1 MASKNN
7 KIGLVLGGGG
17 ARGLGQIGVL
27 KALKKQS
34 IPVHMVAGTSIG
46 AVIGAM
52 YAATLDPDWIENKF
66 KEFIDSEA
74 YKRIGL
80 HRLVPTSQPN
90 SSIFQTA
97 ATYMK
102 NQIIINLANDR
113 LGILKQERLSEIIEY
128 LLPVKTFEEL
138 KIPFSCLAVDLN
150 SGEDVVFNSGNLI
163 EAIVASS
170 AIPGYIPPIEKNGM
184 LLTDGAVSCPVPV
197 KTVRKMGA
205 DFRISVDV
213 GLNHF
218 EPLKNPNLLQVLGRA
233 EQITSTRLGE
243 VKSEKADITIR
254 PDTMNVFW
262 AEFDKIDQLIKL
274 GAEETEKQFWQI
286 KDNLKKK
293 KSIHHKVIQFLEF
306 VSGRERDQAA

>member
-1 MASKNN
+1 
-7 KIGLVLGGGG
+7 LGGGG
-17 ARGLGQIGVL
+17 ARGLGHIGVL
-27 KALKKQS
+27 KALKKHS
-34 IPVHMVAGTSIG
+34 IPIHMVAGTSIG

-52 YAATLDPDWIENKF
+52 YAAILDPHWIENKF

-113 LGILKQERLSEIIEY
+113 LGILKQERLSEIIEF

-170 AIPGYIPPIEKNGM
+170 AIPGYIPPIEKDGM

-218 EPLKNPNLLQVLGRA
+218 EPLENPNLLQVLGRA

>member
-1 MASKNN
+1 MASKKN

-17 ARGLGQIGVL
+17 ARGLGHIGVL
-27 KALKKQS
+27 KALKKHS
-34 IPVHMVAGTSIG
+34 IPIHMVAGTSIG

-52 YAATLDPDWIENKF
+52 YAATLDPHWIENKF

-113 LGILKQERLSEIIEY
+113 LGILKQERLSEIIEL

-170 AIPGYIPPIEKNGM
+170 AIPGYIPPIEKDGM

-218 EPLKNPNLLQVLGRA
+218 EPLENPNLLQVLGRA

-306 VSGRERDQAA
+306 ISGRERDQAA

>member
-1 MASKNN
+1 MASKKN

-17 ARGLGQIGVL
+17 ARGLGHIGVL
-27 KALKKQS
+27 KVLKIHS
-34 IPVHMVAGTSIG
+34 IPIHMLAGTSIG

-52 YAATLDPDWIENKF
+52 YAATLDPHWIENKF

-113 LGILKQERLSEIIEY
+113 LGILKQERLSEIIEF

-170 AIPGYIPPIEKNGM
+170 AIPGYIPPIEKDGM
-184 LLTDGAVSCPVPV
+184 LLTDGAVSCPDPV

-218 EPLKNPNLLQVLGRA
+218 EPLENPNLLQVLGRA

>member
-1 MASKNN
+1 MASKKI

-17 ARGLGQIGVL
+17 ARGLGHIGVL
-27 KALKKQS
+27 KALKIHS
-34 IPVHMVAGTSIG
+34 IPIHMVAGTSIG

-52 YAATLDPDWIENKF
+52 YAATLDPHWIENKF
-66 KEFIDSEA
+66 KIFIESEA
-74 YKRIGL
+74 YKKIGL
-80 HRLVPTSQPN
+80 NRLVPTGQPN
-90 SSIFQTA
+90 SSIFQMA

-102 NQIIINLANDR
+102 NQIIINLANER
-113 LGILKQERLSEIIEY
+113 LGILKQERLSEIIDFM
-128 LLPVKTFEEL
+128 LPVKTFEEL

-170 AIPGYIPPIEKNGM
+170 AIPGYIPPIEKDGM

-218 EPLKNPNLLQVLGRA
+218 EPLENPNLLQVLGRA

>member
-1 MASKNN
+1 MASKKN

-17 ARGLGQIGVL
+17 ARGLGHIGVL
-27 KALKKQS
+27 KALKKHS
-34 IPVHMVAGTSIG
+34 IPIHMVAGTSIG

-52 YAATLDPDWIENKF
+52 YAATLDPHWIENKF

-90 SSIFQTA
+90 SSIFQTT

-113 LGILKQERLSEIIEY
+113 LGILKQERLSEIIEF

-170 AIPGYIPPIEKNGM
+170 AIPGYIPPIEKDGM

-218 EPLKNPNLLQVLGRA
+218 EPLENPNLLQVLGRA

-306 VSGRERDQAA
+306 ISGTERDQAA

>member
-1 MASKNN
+1 MASKKN

-17 ARGLGQIGVL
+17 ARGLGHIGVL
-27 KALKKQS
+27 KALKKHS
-34 IPVHMVAGTSIG
+34 IPIHMVAGTSIG

-52 YAATLDPDWIENKF
+52 YAANLDPHWIENKF

-113 LGILKQERLSEIIEY
+113 LGILKQERLSEIIEF

-170 AIPGYIPPIEKNGM
+170 AIPGYIPPIEKDGM

-218 EPLKNPNLLQVLGRA
+218 EPLENPNLLQVLGRA

>member
-1 MASKNN
+1 MASKKI

-17 ARGLGQIGVL
+17 ARGLGHIGVI
-27 KALKKQS
+27 KALKIHS
-34 IPVHMVAGTSIG
+34 IPIHMVAGTSIG

-52 YAATLDPDWIENKF
+52 YAANLDPHWIEDKF

-113 LGILKQERLSEIIEY
+113 LGILKQERLSEIIEF

-170 AIPGYIPPIEKNGM
+170 AIPGYIPPIEKDGM

-218 EPLKNPNLLQVLGRA
+218 EPLENPNLLQVLGRA

>member
-1 MASKNN
+1 MASKKI

-17 ARGLGQIGVL
+17 ARGLGHIGVL
-27 KALKKQS
+27 KALKKHS
-34 IPVHMVAGTSIG
+34 IPIHMVAGTSIG

-52 YAATLDPDWIENKF
+52 YAATLDPHWIENKF

-113 LGILKQERLSEIIEY
+113 LGILKQERLSEIIEF

-170 AIPGYIPPIEKNGM
+170 AIPGYIPPIEKDGM

-218 EPLKNPNLLQVLGRA
+218 EPLENPNLLQVLGRA

-306 VSGRERDQAA
+306 ISGRERDQAA

>member
-1 MASKNN
+1 MASKKN

-17 ARGLGQIGVL
+17 ARGLGHIGVL
-27 KALKKQS
+27 KELKKHS
-34 IPVHMVAGTSIG
+34 IPIHMVAGTSIG

-52 YAATLDPDWIENKF
+52 YAATLDPHWIENKF

-113 LGILKQERLSEIIEY
+113 LGILKQERLSEIIEF

-170 AIPGYIPPIEKNGM
+170 AIPGYIPPIEKDGM

-218 EPLKNPNLLQVLGRA
+218 EPLENPNLLQVLGRA

>member
-1 MASKNN
+1 MASKKI

-17 ARGLGQIGVL
+17 ARGLGHIGVL
-27 KALKKQS
+27 KVLKIHS
-34 IPVHMVAGTSIG
+34 IPIHMLAGTSIG

-52 YAATLDPDWIENKF
+52 YAATLDPHWIENKF

-113 LGILKQERLSEIIEY
+113 LGILKQERLSEIIEF

-170 AIPGYIPPIEKNGM
+170 AIPGYIPPIEKDGM

-218 EPLKNPNLLQVLGRA
+218 EPLENPNLLQVFGRA

>member
-1 MASKNN
+1 MASKKN

-17 ARGLGQIGVL
+17 ARGLGHIGVL
-27 KALKKQS
+27 KALKKHS
-34 IPVHMVAGTSIG
+34 IPIHMVAGTSIG

-52 YAATLDPDWIENKF
+52 YAATLDPHWIENKF

-113 LGILKQERLSEIIEY
+113 LGILKQERLSEIIEF

-170 AIPGYIPPIEKNGM
+170 AIPGYIPPIEKDGM

-218 EPLKNPNLLQVLGRA
+218 EPLENPNLLQVLGRA
-233 EQITSTRLGE
+233 EQITSIRLGE

-286 KDNLKKK
+286 KDNLKKR

>member
-52 YAATLDPDWIENKF
+52 YAATLDPDWIENEF

-113 LGILKQERLSEIIEY
+113 LGILKQERLSEIIEF

-170 AIPGYIPPIEKNGM
+170 AIPGYIPPIEKDGM

-218 EPLKNPNLLQVLGRA
+218 EPLENPNLLQVLGRA

>member
-1 MASKNN
+1 MASKKN

-17 ARGLGQIGVL
+17 ARGLGHIGVL
-27 KALKKQS
+27 KALKKHS
-34 IPVHMVAGTSIG
+34 IPIHMVAGTSIG

-52 YAATLDPDWIENKF
+52 YAATLDPHWIENKF

-170 AIPGYIPPIEKNGM
+170 PIPGYIPPIEKDGM

-218 EPLKNPNLLQVLGRA
+218 EPLENPNLLQVLGRA

>member
-1 MASKNN
+1 MASEKI

-17 ARGLGQIGVL
+17 ARGLVHIGVL
-27 KALKKQS
+27 KALENHS
-34 IPVHMVAGTSIG
+34 IPIHMVAGTSIG
-46 AVIGAM
+46 SVIGAM
-52 YAATLDPDWIENKF
+52 YAATLDPHWVENKF

-113 LGILKQERLSEIIEY
+113 LGIIKQERLSEIIDY

-150 SGEDVVFNSGNLI
+150 SGKDVVFNSGNLA

-170 AIPGYIPPIEKNGM
+170 AIPGYIPPIEKDGL

-233 EQITSTRLGE
+233 EQIASTRLGE

-274 GAEETEKQFWQI
+274 GAKETEKQFWEI

-293 KSIHHKVIQFLEF
+293 KSIHHKILRFLEF
-306 VSGRERDQAA
+306 ISGRERD

>member
-1 MASKNN
+1 MASKKI

-17 ARGLGQIGVL
+17 ARGLGHIGVL
-27 KALKKQS
+27 KALKKHS
-34 IPVHMVAGTSIG
+34 IPIHMVAGTSIG

-52 YAATLDPDWIENKF
+52 YAATLDPHWIENKF
-66 KEFIDSEA
+66 KEFIESEA
-74 YKRIGL
+74 YKKIGL

-90 SSIFQTA
+90 SSIFQMA

-102 NQIIINLANDR
+102 NQIIINLANER
-113 LGILKQERLSEIIEY
+113 LGILKQERLSEIIDFM
-128 LLPVKTFEEL
+128 LPVKTFEEL

-170 AIPGYIPPIEKNGM
+170 AIPGYIPPIEKDGM

-218 EPLKNPNLLQVLGRA
+218 EPLENPNLLQVLGRA

-306 VSGRERDQAA
+306 ISGRERDQAA

>member
-1 MASKNN
+1 MASKKI

-17 ARGLGQIGVL
+17 ARGLGHIGVL
-27 KALKKQS
+27 KVLKIHS
-34 IPVHMVAGTSIG
+34 IPIHMLAGTSIG
-46 AVIGAM
+46 AAIGAM
-52 YAATLDPDWIENKF
+52 YAATLDPHWIENKF

-113 LGILKQERLSEIIEY
+113 LGILKQERLSEIIEF

-170 AIPGYIPPIEKNGM
+170 AIPGYIPPIEKDGM

-218 EPLKNPNLLQVLGRA
+218 EPLENPNLLQVLGRA

>member
-1 MASKNN
+1 MASKKN

-17 ARGLGQIGVL
+17 ARGLGHIGVL
-27 KALKKQS
+27 KALKKHS
-34 IPVHMVAGTSIG
+34 IPIHMVAGTSIG

-52 YAATLDPDWIENKF
+52 YAATLDPHWIENKF

-113 LGILKQERLSEIIEY
+113 LGILKQERLSEIIEF
-128 LLPVKTFEEL
+128 LLPLKTFEEL

-170 AIPGYIPPIEKNGM
+170 AIPGYIPPIEKDGM

-218 EPLKNPNLLQVLGRA
+218 EPLENPNLLQVLGRA

>member
-1 MASKNN
+1 
-7 KIGLVLGGGG
+7 
-17 ARGLGQIGVL
+17 
-27 KALKKQS
+27 
-34 IPVHMVAGTSIG
+34 
-46 AVIGAM
+46 M
-52 YAATLDPDWIENKF
+52 YAATLDPHWIENKF
-66 KEFIDSEA
+66 KEFIESEA
-74 YKRIGL
+74 YKKIGL
-80 HRLVPTSQPN
+80 HRLVPTGQPN
-90 SSIFQTA
+90 SSIFQMA

-102 NQIIINLANDR
+102 NQIIINLANER
-113 LGILKQERLSEIIEY
+113 LGILKQERLSEIIDFM
-128 LLPVKTFEEL
+128 LPVKTFEEL

-170 AIPGYIPPIEKNGM
+170 AIPGYIPPIEKDGM

-218 EPLKNPNLLQVLGRA
+218 EPLENPNLLQVLGRA

-306 VSGRERDQAA
+306 ISGRERDQAA

>member
-1 MASKNN
+1 MASKKN

-17 ARGLGQIGVL
+17 ARGLGHIGVL
-27 KALKKQS
+27 KALKKHS
-34 IPVHMVAGTSIG
+34 IPIHMVAGTSIG

-52 YAATLDPDWIENKF
+52 YAATLDPHWIENKF

-170 AIPGYIPPIEKNGM
+170 AIPGYIPPIEKDGM

-218 EPLKNPNLLQVLGRA
+218 EPLENPNLLQVLGRA

-306 VSGRERDQAA
+306 VSGRERDQTA

>member
-1 MASKNN
+1 MASKKN

-17 ARGLGQIGVL
+17 ARGLGHIGVL
-27 KALKKQS
+27 KALKKHS
-34 IPVHMVAGTSIG
+34 IPIHMVAGTSIG

-52 YAATLDPDWIENKF
+52 YAATLDPHWIENKF

-113 LGILKQERLSEIIEY
+113 LGILKQERLSEIIEF

-170 AIPGYIPPIEKNGM
+170 AIPGYIPPIEKDGM

-218 EPLKNPNLLQVLGRA
+218 EPLENPNLLQVLGRA

-306 VSGRERDQAA
+306 ISGRERDQAA

>member
-1 MASKNN
+1 MASNNN

-80 HRLVPTSQPN
+80 HRLIPTSQPN

-262 AEFDKIDQLIKL
+262 AEFDKIDQLVKL
-274 GAEETEKQFWQI
+274 GAEATEKLFWEI

-293 KSIHHKVIQFLEF
+293 KSIHHKVIQFIEF
-306 VSGRERDQAA
+306 ISGKERDQAA

>member
-1 MASKNN
+1 
-7 KIGLVLGGGG
+7 
-17 ARGLGQIGVL
+17 
-27 KALKKQS
+27 
-34 IPVHMVAGTSIG
+34 MVAGTSIG

-80 HRLVPTSQPN
+80 HRLVPTRQPN

-113 LGILKQERLSEIIEY
+113 LGILKQERLSEIIEF

-262 AEFDKIDQLIKL
+262 AEFDKIDQLVKL
-274 GAEETEKQFWQI
+274 GAEATEKLFWEI
-286 KDNLKKK
+286 RDNLKKK

>member
-1 MASKNN
+1 MASKKN

-17 ARGLGQIGVL
+17 ARGLGHIGVL
-27 KALKKQS
+27 KALKIHS
-34 IPVHMVAGTSIG
+34 IPIHMVAGTSIG
-46 AVIGAM
+46 AVIGSM
-52 YAATLDPDWIENKF
+52 YAATLDPHWIENKF

-113 LGILKQERLSEIIEY
+113 LGILKQERLSEIIEF

-138 KIPFSCLAVDLN
+138 KIPFSCLAVDLD

-170 AIPGYIPPIEKNGM
+170 AIPGYIPPIEKDGM

-218 EPLKNPNLLQVLGRA
+218 EPLENPNLLQVLGRA

>member
-1 MASKNN
+1 MASKKN

-17 ARGLGQIGVL
+17 ARGLGHIGVL
-27 KALKKQS
+27 KTLKKHS
-34 IPVHMVAGTSIG
+34 IPIHMVAGTSIG

-52 YAATLDPDWIENKF
+52 YAATLDPHWIENKF

-113 LGILKQERLSEIIEY
+113 LGILKQERLSEIIEF

-170 AIPGYIPPIEKNGM
+170 AIPGYIPPIEKDGM

-218 EPLKNPNLLQVLGRA
+218 EPLENPNLLQVLGRA
-233 EQITSTRLGE
+233 EQITSTRLGK

-262 AEFDKIDQLIKL
+262 AEFDKIDQLIEL

>member
-1 MASKNN
+1 MASKKN

-17 ARGLGQIGVL
+17 ARGLGHIGVL
-27 KALKKQS
+27 KALKKHS
-34 IPVHMVAGTSIG
+34 IPIHMVTGTSIG

-52 YAATLDPDWIENKF
+52 YAATLDPHWIENKF

-102 NQIIINLANDR
+102 NQIIINLANER
-113 LGILKQERLSEIIEY
+113 LGILKQERLSEIIDFM
-128 LLPVKTFEEL
+128 LPVKTFEEL

-170 AIPGYIPPIEKNGM
+170 AIPGYIPPIEKDGM

-218 EPLKNPNLLQVLGRA
+218 EPLENPNLLQVLGRA

>member
-1 MASKNN
+1 MASKKN

-17 ARGLGQIGVL
+17 ARGLGHIGVL
-27 KALKKQS
+27 KALKKHS
-34 IPVHMVAGTSIG
+34 IPIHMVAGTSIG

-52 YAATLDPDWIENKF
+52 YAATLDPHWIENKF

-170 AIPGYIPPIEKNGM
+170 AIPGYIPPIEKDGM

-218 EPLKNPNLLQVLGRA
+218 APLENPNLLQVLGRA

-254 PDTMNVFW
+254 PDTMDVFW

>member
-1 MASKNN
+1 MASKKN

-17 ARGLGQIGVL
+17 ARGLGHIGVL
-27 KALKKQS
+27 KALKKHS
-34 IPVHMVAGTSIG
+34 IPIHMVAGTSIG

-52 YAATLDPDWIENKF
+52 YAATLDPHWIENKF

-113 LGILKQERLSEIIEY
+113 LGILKQERLSEIIEF

-218 EPLKNPNLLQVLGRA
+218 EPLENPNLLQVLGRA

-306 VSGRERDQAA
+306 ISGRERDQAA

>member
-1 MASKNN
+1 MASKTI

-17 ARGLGQIGVL
+17 ARGLGHIGVL
-27 KALKKQS
+27 KALKKHA
-34 IPVHMVAGTSIG
+34 IPIHMVAGTSIG

-52 YAATLDPDWIENKF
+52 YAATQDPDWIENKF

-74 YKRIGL
+74 YKKIGL
-80 HRLVPTSQPN
+80 HRLVPTGQPN

-102 NQIIINLANDR
+102 NQIIINLSNER
-113 LGILKQERLSEIIEY
+113 LGILKQERLSEIIDFM
-128 LLPVKTFEEL
+128 LPVKTFEEL
-138 KIPFSCLAVDLN
+138 QIPFSCLAVDLN
-150 SGEDVVFNSGNLI
+150 SGDDVIFNSGNLV

-170 AIPGYIPPIEKNGM
+170 AIPGYIPPIEKDGM

-218 EPLKNPNLLQVLGRA
+218 EPLENPNLLQVLGRA
-233 EQITSTRLGE
+233 EQITCTRLGE

-254 PDTMNVFW
+254 PDTLNAFW
-262 AEFDKIDQLIKL
+262 AEFDKIDQLVKL
-274 GAEETEKQFWQI
+274 GAEETEKQFWKI
-286 KDNLKKK
+286 RDNLKKK
-293 KSIHHKVIQFLEF
+293 KSIHHKVIQFFEYI
-306 VSGRERDQAA
+306 SGIERDQAA

>member
-1 MASKNN
+1 MASKKN

-17 ARGLGQIGVL
+17 ARGLGHIGVL
-27 KALKKQS
+27 KALKKHS
-34 IPVHMVAGTSIG
+34 IPIHMVAGTSIG

-52 YAATLDPDWIENKF
+52 YAATLDPHWIENKF

-113 LGILKQERLSEIIEY
+113 LGILKQERLSEIIEF

-170 AIPGYIPPIEKNGM
+170 AIPGYIPPIEKDGM

-218 EPLKNPNLLQVLGRA
+218 QPLENPNLLQVLGRA

-306 VSGRERDQAA
+306 ISGRERDQAA

>member
-102 NQIIINLANDR
+102 NQIIINLANER
-113 LGILKQERLSEIIEY
+113 LGILKQERLSEIIDFM
-128 LLPVKTFEEL
+128 LPVKTFEEL

-170 AIPGYIPPIEKNGM
+170 AIPGYIPPIEKDGM

-197 KTVRKMGA
+197 KTVRKMRA

-218 EPLKNPNLLQVLGRA
+218 EPLENPILLQVLGRA

>member
-1 MASKNN
+1 MASKKI

-17 ARGLGQIGVL
+17 ARGLGHIGVL
-27 KALKKQS
+27 KALKIHS
-34 IPVHMVAGTSIG
+34 IPIHMVAGTSIG

-52 YAATLDPDWIENKF
+52 YAATLDPHWIENKF

-113 LGILKQERLSEIIEY
+113 LGILKQERLSEIIEF

-170 AIPGYIPPIEKNGM
+170 AIPGYIPPIEKDGM

-218 EPLKNPNLLQVLGRA
+218 EPLENPNLLQVLGRA

-262 AEFDKIDQLIKL
+262 AEFDKIDQLIKF

-306 VSGRERDQAA
+306 ISGRERDQAA

>member
-1 MASKNN
+1 MASKKN

-17 ARGLGQIGVL
+17 ARGLGHIGVL
-27 KALKKQS
+27 KALKIHS
-34 IPVHMVAGTSIG
+34 IPIHMVAGTSIG

-52 YAATLDPDWIENKF
+52 YAATLDPHWIENKF

-113 LGILKQERLSEIIEY
+113 LGILKQERLSEIIEF

-170 AIPGYIPPIEKNGM
+170 AIPGYIPPIEKDGM

-218 EPLKNPNLLQVLGRA
+218 EPLENPNLLQVLGRA

-293 KSIHHKVIQFLEF
+293 KCIHHKVIQFLEF

>member
-1 MASKNN
+1 MASKKN

-17 ARGLGQIGVL
+17 ARGLGHIGVL
-27 KALKKQS
+27 KALKIHS
-34 IPVHMVAGTSIG
+34 IPIHMVAGTSIG

-52 YAATLDPDWIENKF
+52 YAATLDPHWIENKF

-113 LGILKQERLSEIIEY
+113 LGILKQERLSEIIEF

-170 AIPGYIPPIEKNGM
+170 AIPGYIPPIEKDGM

-218 EPLKNPNLLQVLGRA
+218 EPLENPNLLQVLGRA

>member
-1 MASKNN
+1 MASKKN

-17 ARGLGQIGVL
+17 ARGLGHIGVL
-27 KALKKQS
+27 KALKKHS
-34 IPVHMVAGTSIG
+34 IPIHMVAGTSIG

-52 YAATLDPDWIENKF
+52 YAATLDPHWIENKF
-66 KEFIDSEA
+66 QEFIDSEA

-113 LGILKQERLSEIIEY
+113 LGILKQERLSEIIEF

-170 AIPGYIPPIEKNGM
+170 AIPGYIPPIEKDGM

-218 EPLKNPNLLQVLGRA
+218 EPLENPNLLQVLGRA

>member
-1 MASKNN
+1 MASKKNN
-7 KIGLVLGGGG
+7 IGLVLGGGG
-17 ARGLGQIGVL
+17 ARGLGHIGVL
-27 KALKKQS
+27 KALKKHS
-34 IPVHMVAGTSIG
+34 IPIHMVAGTSIG

-52 YAATLDPDWIENKF
+52 YAATLDPHWIENKF

-113 LGILKQERLSEIIEY
+113 LGILKQERLSEIIEF

-170 AIPGYIPPIEKNGM
+170 AIPGYIPPIEKDGM

-218 EPLKNPNLLQVLGRA
+218 EPLENPNLLQVLGRA

-306 VSGRERDQAA
+306 ISGRERDQAA

>member
-1 MASKNN
+1 MASKKN

-17 ARGLGQIGVL
+17 ARGLGHIGVL
-27 KALKKQS
+27 KVLKIHS
-34 IPVHMVAGTSIG
+34 IPIHMLAGTSIG

-52 YAATLDPDWIENKF
+52 YAATLDPHWIENKF

-113 LGILKQERLSEIIEY
+113 LGILKQERLSEIIEF

-170 AIPGYIPPIEKNGM
+170 AIPGYIPPIEKDGM

-218 EPLKNPNLLQVLGRA
+218 EPLENPNLLQVLGRA

-286 KDNLKKK
+286 KENLKKK

>member
-1 MASKNN
+1 MASKKN

-17 ARGLGQIGVL
+17 ARGLGHIGVL
-27 KALKKQS
+27 KVLKIHS
-34 IPVHMVAGTSIG
+34 IPIHMVAGTSIG

-52 YAATLDPDWIENKF
+52 YAATLDPHWIENKF

-113 LGILKQERLSEIIEY
+113 LGILKQERLSEIIEF

-218 EPLKNPNLLQVLGRA
+218 EPLENPNLLQVLGRA

-306 VSGRERDQAA
+306 ISGRERDQAA